1 MNKEPKYFLFLTEN
15 EKDLIIN
22 SLYLGSEMHDF
33 FNHPYVSKR
42 MSNLADRITKLIKQ
56 EIKND

>member
-1 MNKEPKYFLFLTEN
+1 MNKEPKYVLFLTEN

-22 SLYLGSEMHDF
+22 SLYLGSEIHEF
-33 FNHPYVSKR
+33 FNHRTVSNR

-56 EIKND
+56 EINNG